1 MHYLKTSGSMR
12 KLKKEIKYLETNK
25 NENVNYTKSIWIG
38 LLSCSVMSNS
48 LWLYGLQPTR
58 LLSPWDFPGKNTGV
72 GCHVLLQRIFPTE
85 RSNPGL
91 LHCRRF
97 LYQLSHK
104 VNPRILE
111 GVAYPFFRG
120 TSQPRNQT

>member
-1 MHYLKTSGSMR
+1 MR

-72 GCHVLLQRIFPTE
+72 GCHVLLQRIFPTQGF
-85 RSNPGL
+85 NLHLLCL
-91 LHCRRF
+91 LHF
-97 LYQLSHK
+97 MQILYHCMGLSLWL
-104 VNPRILE
+104 RW
-111 GVAYPFFRG
+111 
-120 TSQPRNQT
+120 